1 MKQLKII
8 YEKQNNLKKTKLC
21 LRKKLKKML
30 EK

>member
-8 YEKQNNLKKTKLC
+8 YEKQNNLKKTKLYS
-21 LRKKLKKML
+21 RKKLKKML